1 MAENENIPEAPAAP
15 EAPKPQSE
23 SRGGGAADPAD
34 AAVAGGRGGGRGRRP
49 MSAKTPLKRAATR
62 LVEKVVF
69 INRSSKVVKGGRR
82 FKFSALVV
90 VGDKKGKVGIAL
102 GKAAE
107 VADAIRRGG
116 ELARTKMVSVSLKD
130 ATIPHEVYS
139 TYGGAKIL
147 LRPAS
152 PGTGI
157 IAGKTVR
164 AVLESAGV
172 KDILTKSLGSKN
184 AANVVKATLNAPVEP
199 PHPRADLPEPR
210 FGNQKSG
217 NAESSRSGGGLIK
230 ILCDCTILNPVPARN
245 TAPSGS
251 VRANPAATAK
261 RPVAVARARPR
272 VPAARSASVLKA
284 ARCRSSAAS
293 PSAVSTTPRSPRLTA
308 R

>member
-1 MAENENIPEAPAAP
+1 MAENENIPTAPAA
-15 EAPKPQSE
+15 EAAEQKPQRPGRDQRGP
-23 SRGGGAADPAD
+23 RGGQ
-34 AAVAGGRGGGRGRRP
+34 GGRGRGRRP
-49 MSAKTPLKRAATR
+49 MEVGENAFENAGEELA
-62 LVEKVVF
+62 EKVVF

-90 VGDKKGKVGIAL
+90 VGDKKGKVGVAL

-116 ELARTKMVSVSLKD
+116 ELARTKMLSVSLKD
-130 ATIPHEVYS
+130 VTIPHEVYS

-184 AANVVKATLNAPVEP
+184 AANVVKATLNALLSLRTREQIYKSRGLEIKSVKT
-199 PHPRADLPEPR
+199 PE
-210 FGNQKSG
+210 
-217 NAESSRSGGGLIK
+217 
-230 ILCDCTILNPVPARN
+230 
-245 TAPSGS
+245 APS
-251 VRANPAATAK
+251 ATN
-261 RPVAVARARPR
+261 
-272 VPAARSASVLKA
+272 
-284 ARCRSSAAS
+284 
-293 PSAVSTTPRSPRLTA
+293 
-308 R
+308 